1 MRFDSGAGGARG
13 SLLALALRLVDLEL
27 GHIVATHEAVLL
39 ASVLVVLLLDRA
51 LQTAPALVLVDRVA
65 RRELGQRARVGLV
78 ACGGFVVFVVARFL
92 ASLSLALAS
101 RLLGSQALLLLAAPL
116 LAELLLLLPL
126 VRSLVVVVVVAAA
139 LLARL
144 GGLFLFVFLLVFLL
158 GLVIA
163 VVAHSIIL
171 FLLVLVGHMCLV
183 VAVALSLLA
192 LLDGSL

>member
-78 ACGGFVVFVVARFL
+78 ACGRFVVLVVARFF

-144 GGLFLFVFLLVFLL
+144 GGLFLFVFLLVFL